1 MHHHIFERELVH
13 LERVIACASREPFP
27 PTYWRDRVEHLKNCP
42 HAPLFGYRIAR
53 LSRLVAEL
61 NG

>member
-1 MHHHIFERELVH
+1 MHHHIFESELVH

>member
-1 MHHHIFERELVH
+1 MHHHIFENELVH
-13 LERVIACASREPFP
+13 LERVIAWASQKPFP
-27 PTYWRDRVEHLKNCP
+27 PTYWRDRLEHLKESP
-42 HAPLFGYRIAR
+42 QAPMYRNRIAR